1 MVLVGSIVAAA
12 CTNDGGTLTTTTTTP
27 ATDPDGATPGSL
39 IDAAFGTQ
47 AVQDFVIH
55 IDLALQTDEGQESF
69 YAEVLEEAASGAE
82 APTELA
88 GGFTLSPVE
97 SLTGHVVDSEGDPL
111 PSVSLDFGL
120 FGLTAEAFDD
130 IRAKA
135 LSDATGSGDESL
147 VEILQSM
154 PSAGNAL
161 LLELVTADPSS
172 RHTHL
177 SPGDRT
183 GFDLGFVDELEVGDP
198 LMSVAIFGQTIPG
211 VPQRELGMTPY
222 ELFAYRWNVGLMR
235 ILGDE
240 GATVVVDESLTVVEG
255 SELLSRDMKQ
265 TLLDEAFRTGA
276 DAAFDETVEKLD
288 DMIDDPRY
296 VATDPARGSKML
308 CIDIDLPGE
317 FVHVVAEDYLA
328 AAMMF
333 GGLEA
338 CFALA
343 VELNRRNAE
352 GGIKVD
358 EIDQGGR
365 EEGDLPLDLF
375 GDEPAADV
383 PPGGV
388 SCFEPEPPEPPMT
401 GTTFGDVHVATFDAL
416 GYDNQSVGEFWVFD
430 NGTVQVQ
437 MRLEPVEGSQGASI
451 VTAAAVGVGGHTVS
465 MHPIGET
472 WIDGAETALER
483 GRPFD
488 LGAAE
493 LLRSPGHWTIVTADG
508 TVVEVSDIVALT
520 TDALIVTIRPSA
532 VPSVGMFGSAD
543 GNPDNDLVTR
553 DGIQLE
559 AHTRFDTEF
568 FHASFVDSWRITEEE
583 SLFHYGPGESADN
596 FLIEGFPQSWLTV
609 ADLPELE
616 RTKAE
621 RLCGEVG
628 VTREDLLAACV
639 FDVVVTGDPAFAY
652 QSFLVQATTPGRAV
666 VSGDGGSVV
675 TVGDLTLDMDDPVA
689 TWECAVA
696 EGTFFAQGGLRYG
709 DDLYELALE
718 YYEPATSETGDERL
732 TMTVFLNGTPHA
744 WMLSWLDVPTGTF
757 EDLAFD
763 GSTLTATGTA
773 YLNDPPDP
781 TLTLFAPIPAGA
793 PLQAFSVRATC
804 DH

>member
-1 MVLVGSIVAAA
+1 
-12 CTNDGGTLTTTTTTP
+12 
-27 ATDPDGATPGSL
+27 
-39 IDAAFGTQ
+39 
-47 AVQDFVIH
+47 
-55 IDLALQTDEGQESF
+55 
-69 YAEVLEEAASGAE
+69 
-82 APTELA
+82 
-88 GGFTLSPVE
+88 
-97 SLTGHVVDSEGDPL
+97 
-111 PSVSLDFGL
+111 
-120 FGLTAEAFDD
+120 
-130 IRAKA
+130 
-135 LSDATGSGDESL
+135 
-147 VEILQSM
+147 
-154 PSAGNAL
+154 
-161 LLELVTADPSS
+161 
-172 RHTHL
+172 
-177 SPGDRT
+177 
-183 GFDLGFVDELEVGDP
+183 
-198 LMSVAIFGQTIPG
+198 
-211 VPQRELGMTPY
+211 
-222 ELFAYRWNVGLMR
+222 MR

-240 GATVVVDESLTVVEG
+240 GASVVVDESLTVVEG

-265 TLLDEAFRTGA
+265 TLLDQAFQTGA
-276 DAAFDETVEKLD
+276 DAAYDETVEELD
-288 DMIDDPRY
+288 DVFDVLDDERIILLDR
-296 VATDPARGSKML
+296 ASGSKML
-308 CIDIDLPGE
+308 CIDIDLPCE
-317 FVHVVAEDYLA
+317 FVHVVAEPYLA
-328 AAMMF
+328 AAVMF

-358 EIDQGGR
+358 EINERGR
-365 EEGDLPLDLF
+365 EEGDLPFDLF
-375 GDEPAADV
+375 GDEPPADV

-568 FHASFVDSWRITEEE
+568 FHASFVDSWRITQEE
-583 SLFHYGPGESADN
+583 SLFHYGPGESTES

-616 RTKAE
+616 RTKAD

-652 QSFLVQATTPGRAV
+652 QSFLVQATTPGHAE
-666 VSGDGGSVV
+666 VSGDGGSQV

-696 EGTFFAQGGLRYG
+696 EGTFFAQGGLREG

-718 YYEPATSETGDERL
+718 YYDPAASEIGEERL

-744 WMLSWLDVPTGTF
+744 WMLSWLDVPTGTI

-781 TLTLFAPIPAGA
+781 SLTLFAPIPAGT
-793 PLQAFSVRATC
+793 PLQAFSVQATC
-804 DH
+804 DQ